1 MTIIKNLALS
11 LWLATLL
18 CPVFAQ
24 ASTDTTG
31 LRSLYNK
38 PVAQWPRAELDAEVA
53 QAELAP
59 LPQTAAPKTPAEL
72 RKYQLGEQLFSDVI
86 LSADNTVS
94 CASCHDAKLQFS
106 DGRTTAVGVQGKTG
120 NRNTPALFNLELWHS
135 YFWDGRTATL
145 KAQALQPISN
155 PIEMALPIADAVHK
169 LNASAHYKT
178 LFTQVYNQPQIDS
191 DQLADA
197 LAYFELQIKAP
208 RTAYDQFLDAA
219 YSGAPERSSSSTA
232 VLNDQQL
239 LGLHLFRTKA
249 RCLNCHQG
257 ALLSDNKFHVTGLHF
272 YGRPFEDLGR
282 YLETKVATD
291 SGKFRTPSLRAVFHT
306 GPWMH
311 NGLFTQ
317 FEGIVAFYNN
327 AGLKARQPK
336 KALKADAAPFPE
348 HSPLLQKLQ
357 LSKTEQKALT
367 EFLKIL

>member
-1 MTIIKNLALS
+1 MTIIKNTKRNLLITAM
-11 LWLATLL
+11 L
-18 CPVFAQ
+18 CPLLSV
-24 ASTDTTG
+24 ASTETTN
-31 LRSLYNK
+31 LRALYNQ
-38 PVAQWPRAELDAEVA
+38 PVAQWPQAQLDAGVS

-59 LPQTAAPKTPAEL
+59 LPATAKPQSQTEL
-72 RKYQLGEQLFSDVI
+72 LKYQLGEQLFSDVI
-86 LSADNTVS
+86 LSADNSVS

-106 DGRTTAVGVQGKTG
+106 DARTTAVGVQGKTG

-155 PIEMALPIADAVHK
+155 PIEMDLPIEEAVRK
-169 LNASAHYKT
+169 LNASKHYQV
-178 LFTQVYNQPQIDS
+178 LFSQVYDSPLIDAE
-191 DQLADA
+191 QLADA

-208 RTAYDQFLDAA
+208 RTVYDQFLDAA
-219 YSGAPERSSSSTA
+219 YSEDPKRSSNGTA
-232 VLNDQQL
+232 VFNDQQL

-257 ALLSDNKFHVTGLHF
+257 PLLSDNKFHVTGLNF

-327 AGLKARQPK
+327 AGLKARMPK
-336 KALKADAAPFPE
+336 KGLQPGAAPFPE

-357 LSKTEQKALT
+357 LTKTEQQALT

>member
-1 MTIIKNLALS
+1 MTIIKNSAHKLFIA
-11 LWLATLL
+11 ALL
-18 CPVFAQ
+18 CPVLSI
-24 ASTDTTG
+24 ASADTNK
-31 LRSLYNK
+31 LRALYNQ
-38 PVAQWPRAELDAEVA
+38 PVAQWPQAQLDSGVTR
-53 QAELAP
+53 AELAP
-59 LPQTAAPKTPAEL
+59 LPATAKPQSQTEQL
-72 RKYQLGEQLFSDVI
+72 KYQLGEQLFSDVM
-86 LSADNTVS
+86 LSADNSIS

-106 DGRTTAVGVQGKTG
+106 DAKTTAVGVQGKTG

-155 PIEMALPIADAVHK
+155 PIEMDLPIEDAVRK
-169 LNASAHYKT
+169 LNASKHYQT
-178 LFTQVYNQPQIDS
+178 LFSQVYDRPLIDAE
-191 DQLADA
+191 QLADA

-208 RTAYDQFLDAA
+208 RTAYDEFLEAA
-219 YSGAPERSSSSTA
+219 YSEDPHKHSKSTT

-257 ALLSDNKFHVTGLHF
+257 PLLSDNKFHVTGLHF

-282 YLETKVATD
+282 YLETKVASD
-291 SGKFRTPSLRAVFHT
+291 SGKFRTPALRAVFHT

-317 FEGIVAFYNN
+317 FDGIVAFYNN
-327 AGLKARQPK
+327 AGLKARIPK
-336 KALKADAAPFPE
+336 RGLKEDAAPFPQ

-357 LSKTEQKALT
+357 LTKAEQQALT